1 MPTGD
6 AAASVGDLSFVGG
19 ELMGPWREGFLP
31 SASSMVCYSCLT
43 PPHKH

>member
-31 SASSMVCYSCLT
+31 SASPAWCAILV
-43 PPHKH
+43 